1 MITTILIA
9 VGIFI
14 YLVIGAFLDYK
25 FDIES
30 VGFIMFWPIVIPII
44 GAIEVGY
51 SIATWFEKRKYK
63 KLFGG
68 KGDDKN

>member
-1 MITTILIA
+1 MITTILIP

-14 YLVIGAFLDYK
+14 YLVIGAILDYK

-30 VGFIMFWPIVIPII
+30 VAFIMLWPLVMPII
-44 GAIEVGY
+44 GAIQIGY
-51 SIATWFEKRKYK
+51 GIAEWFEQREYK

-68 KGDDKN
+68 KGNDKN